1 MTAKQKQ
8 CLLAYLG
15 YYQADIDGIW
25 GPKSQ
30 EAARAFLESTQAAA
44 ASFEKALLAAICD
57 GKEGIWGDL
66 RYFSRAEFA
75 CRCGKCGGFPVEMDP
90 GLLRRADDLR
100 GMLGSAIHV
109 SSGVRCNP
117 HNVAVGGVANSRHL
131 LGKAMDFRAEGF
143 TAAQILA
150 QVKKLPNIRYA
161 YAIDNQ
167 YVHMDV
173 E

>member
-30 EAARAFLESTQAAA
+30 EAAQAFQKATHATEESLEN
-44 ASFEKALLAAICD
+44 ALLTAISD

-66 RYFSRAEFA
+66 RYFSRMEFA

-90 GLLRRADDLR
+90 GLLRQADDLR
-100 GMLGSAIHV
+100 EMLGSAIHV

-143 TAAQILA
+143 TAAQTLA